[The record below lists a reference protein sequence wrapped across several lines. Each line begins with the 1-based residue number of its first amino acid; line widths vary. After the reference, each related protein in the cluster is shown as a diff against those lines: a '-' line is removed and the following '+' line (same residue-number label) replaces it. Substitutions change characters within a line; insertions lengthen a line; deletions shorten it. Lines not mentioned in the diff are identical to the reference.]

1 MVCVVSVL
9 RSQFQ
14 NMSVNVNVSMLKVK
28 TVISSSI
35 QEEPNHLLVAPL
47 RGKVILD
54 RDTQSY
60 VQLYTRA

>member
-1 MVCVVSVL
+1 MVCVSVL

-35 QEEPNHLLVAPL
+35 QEESNHLLVAPL

-60 VQLYTRA
+60 VQQLYTRA